1 MSNLTA
7 FLAQNAVKVEN
18 EKYLASKRF
27 IEPMIDVKTGEQKL
41 DSNKKPMTKP
51 VEWELCGITGEEDEA
66 LRKSCTKRKPVPG
79 KRNMY
84 APETDY
90 AEYVAKLVVR
100 CTVFP
105 NLNDADLQNSY
116 GVMGAEAAVK
126 KMLTPGEYAD
136 LANKVQEI
144 NGFDVSLDEAV
155 DEAKNS

>member
-7 FLAQNAVKVEN
+7 FLSQNAVKVEN
-18 EKYLASKRF
+18 VKYAASKRF
-27 IEPMIDVKTGEQKL
+27 VDEG
-41 DSNKKPMTKP
+41 KPI
-51 VEWELCGITGEEDEA
+51 EWELQGITGEEDEA

-90 AEYVAKLVVR
+90 AEYVAKLVVK

-105 NLNDADLQNSY
+105 NLDDAELQNSY
-116 GVMGAEAAVK
+116 GVMGAEALVR

-136 LANKVQEI
+136 LAAKVQEI
-144 NGFDVSLDEAV
+144 NGFEVSMDEAV
-155 DEAKNS
+155 DEAKN

>member
-7 FLAQNAVKVEN
+7 FLAQNAMKVEN
-18 EKYLASKRF
+18 EKYVASKRF
-27 IEPMIDVKTGEQKL
+27 VDEG
-41 DSNKKPMTKP
+41 KP
-51 VEWELCGITGEEDEA
+51 VEWEICGITGEEDEA

-144 NGFDVSLDEAV
+144 NGFDVPLDEAV
-155 DEAKNS
+155 DEAKN